1 MEFANKEY
9 LFLLLL
15 LIPYLIWYLMYRKKS
30 EPTMRMSDTQAY
42 RYAPR
47 SWKVTLMPLQLLLR
61 MATFVLV
68 VLCLARPQTQN
79 SWKNESVEGID
90 IMLAMDVSTSM
101 LAEDLKPNRIEAA
114 KQVAA
119 EFIVGRPNDNIG
131 LSIFAGEAF
140 TQCPMTTDHA
150 SLLNLLQNVRTDIA
164 ARGTE
169 SGGIED
175 GTAIGIGLANAVSRL
190 KDSKAKSR
198 VVILLTDGSNNRGD
212 LSPMTAAEIAKSFGI
227 RVYTIGVGTNKVAPY
242 PMSVA
247 GGIQYVNIPVE
258 IDTKTLSDIAS
269 ATDGDFYRATNNKEL
284 QNIYKEIDKL
294 EKSKLNVK
302 RFSKR
307 FEAYQPF
314 ALAAVILLLLEI
326 LLRITVFR
334 KLP

>member
-15 LIPYLIWYLMYRKKS
+15 MIPYLIWYLMYRKKS
-30 EPTMRMSDTQAY
+30 EPTMRMSDTHAY

-47 SWKVTLMPLQLLLR
+47 SWRVTLMPLQLLLR
-61 MATFVLV
+61 LAVFVLL
-68 VLCLARPQTQN
+68 VLVLARPQTQN
-79 SWKNESVEGID
+79 SWKNETMEGID

-119 EFIVGRPNDNIG
+119 DFIIGRPNDNIG
-131 LSIFAGEAF
+131 LTIFAGEAF
-140 TQCPMTTDHA
+140 TQCPMTTDHT
-150 SLLNLLQNVRTDIA
+150 SLLNLLHNVRTDIA
-164 ARGTE
+164 QHL
-169 SGGIED
+169 IED
-175 GTAIGIGLANAVSRL
+175 GTAIGMGLANAVSRL
-190 KDSKAKSR
+190 KESKAKSK

-242 PMSVA
+242 PMQVA
-247 GGIQYVNIPVE
+247 GGIQYINIPVE
-258 IDTKTLSDIAS
+258 IDTKMLNDIAA
-269 ATDGDFYRATNNKEL
+269 ATEGDFYRATNNKEL
-284 QNIYKEIDKL
+284 KQIYKEIDKL

-302 RFSKR
+302 KYSKR
-307 FEAYQPF
+307 YEAYQPY
-314 ALAAVILLLLEI
+314 AIAAVILLLLEI

-334 KLP
+334 RLP